1 MWISDTSFNIKFVRK
16 STNYDEKSQQPLK
29 TTKNCFEPWI
39 IYPHN
44 YFENVTAFSEI
55 LIAAVGTLPLAR
67 FRWHVAVGTF
77 LLARCRWHVP
87 VGTFL
92 LVRCHWH
99 VRWHVAVRT
108 SALIQP
114 PSEGLS
120 PLFWYDR
127 YHCYHR
133 YHRYFD
139 IMLDGERLESL
150 WIRIPVLIR
159 ESVLSGKIV
168 AVLGNPDYDAK
179 QSAKTIL
186 HPELQLEL
194 EMWLTLYWQWSIHSG
209 RRKRGRTSWLAI
221 HVVEWKLLFW
231 IEQEIL
237 CTWSEY
243 DMKWIVEYHYL
254 IWFLKIRK
262 ARCTFWIAI
271 QDIMLIRRQT
281 LKINKFLKFQI
292 FAKYKTFCRARSVKC
307 WSWFGYAEIY
317 LQVQG

>member
-44 YFENVTAFSEI
+44 FENVTAFSEI
-55 LIAAVGTLPLAR
+55 LIAAVGTLPLARCRWHVAVGTLPLAR

-114 PSEGLS
+114 PSEGRS

-150 WIRIPVLIR
+150 WIRNPVLIR

-221 HVVEWKLLFW
+221 HVVEWKSVFW

-254 IWFLKIRK
+254 IWFLK
-262 ARCTFWIAI
+262 
-271 QDIMLIRRQT
+271 
-281 LKINKFLKFQI
+281 NKKSNMYVLNCNSRYYVNK
-292 FAKYKTFCRARSVKC
+292 KTNI
-307 WSWFGYAEIY
+307 EN
-317 LQVQG
+317 Q